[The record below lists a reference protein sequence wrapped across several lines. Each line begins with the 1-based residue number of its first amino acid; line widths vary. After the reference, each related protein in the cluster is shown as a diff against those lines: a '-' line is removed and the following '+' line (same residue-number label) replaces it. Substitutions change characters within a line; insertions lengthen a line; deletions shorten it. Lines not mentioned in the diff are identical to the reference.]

1 MYDFP
6 ANIGTSRHENDIIAV
21 LARIQRIGLPDNPI
35 AFMAHPRF
43 ESGAPSPRI
52 SARWISSIWDLAVAL
67 TSLPA
72 TTSTGSWFP

>member
-6 ANIGTSRHENDIIAV
+6 ANIGTSRHENDIIAI

-35 AFMAHPRF
+35 AFYGSSSFR
-43 ESGAPSPRI
+43 SGAPSPRI
-52 SARWISSIWDLAVAL
+52 SARWISSIWDLAVVL

-72 TTSTGSWFP
+72 TTCTSSWFP